1 MSSRK
6 KSAARK
12 KRVNPRSSRASV
24 GRFKRFARAFV
35 LSLVA
40 SFGAASCMLQPQL
53 REQVDLE
60 PILSQLGLSGQ
71 AETASLAIESGAR
84 VQTRFPEC
92 RHFFPNGHPP
102 IVPAGPALRELC
114 FSSFAVLHSG
124 QTKTPVF
131 VAQRLN
137 RQMLIKAQKVRR
149 TERFYA
155 EARLPAA
162 ERAELDDYRGSGY
175 SRGHMAAAADMD
187 TPEAMAQSFSLANM
201 VPQNQ
206 IQNGGAWSKIEK
218 DTRKYIMRAKGD
230 VYVFTGAAYG
240 DQPETIGAGRVAVP
254 QHLYKAVYDATTGR
268 SWVHWQANSPDTKA
282 GSPLSYEDFVQR
294 TGVRLLQDF

>member
-1 MSSRK
+1 
-6 KSAARK
+6 
-12 KRVNPRSSRASV
+12 
-24 GRFKRFARAFV
+24 
-35 LSLVA
+35 
-40 SFGAASCMLQPQL
+40 MLQPQL

-71 AETASLAIESGAR
+71 AETASLAVEAGAQ
-84 VQTRFPEC
+84 VQTRFSEC
-92 RHFFPNGHPP
+92 RHFFPNGQPP

-114 FSSFAVLHSG
+114 FSSFAILHSG
-124 QTKTPVF
+124 QTRTPVF

-175 SRGHMAAAADMD
+175 SRGHMAAADMD

-201 VPQNQ
+201 VPQDQRHNA
-206 IQNGGAWSKIEK
+206 GAWSKIER
-218 DTRKYIMRAKGD
+218 DTRKYVMRAKGD
-230 VYVFTGAAYG
+230 VYVFTGAVYS
-240 DQPETIGAGRVAVP
+240 DRPEPIGAGRVAVP
-254 QHLYKAVYDATTGR
+254 THLYKAVYDATTGR
-268 SWVHWQANSPDTKA
+268 SWVHWQANSPDTEA
-282 GSPLSYEDFVQR
+282 GSPLSYEEFVQR